1 MELLKKLL
9 RSLPAILGVLL
20 LCGAVYVVQKEFRH
34 LKIADISKALDA
46 IPRWALVVSFFWTVL
61 SYGVLTFYDRLG
73 TMYAGKKVS
82 YGRVAFASFCAYALS
97 HNLGF
102 AAVSGAA
109 VRYRL
114 YAHWG
119 LSPLQ
124 IGKVVAFCSLTFTLG
139 AGVLGGL
146 ILFTE
151 PQAVPFFGNA
161 LPLALL
167 YGIGAVLWALVA
179 GYVLISRFLGK
190 FQMFGHEVE
199 LPDWKMALVQ
209 VVLATVDV
217 AVTAAIMH
225 ALLPPTAGLNYL
237 RFLGVYLASYT
248 AGLAANLPGGLG
260 VFDTAMLLGLAP
272 YLSPPQIIGA
282 IVVFRLYY
290 YIIPLFLAGGMF
302 TGNEI
307 LLRGKGFMAG
317 AARLTGMQGLARV
330 SEPDFAVTAAT
341 GAVAICGALL
351 LCIGV
356 IEARPDF
363 SWMDPDFAE
372 VAETAGSF
380 MPSLVGAALIVLAL
394 KLAQRVSLAWGTTIV
409 LLLLAATYTISQG
422 ERIWVSGALVAAAL
436 LLLPFRSAFYRK
448 ATLFSGPMQA
458 VTVVPLAALAVC
470 VLALAAFE
478 PHVRWLE
485 NDSWWQVIL
494 SPDVPNSLRASVALT
509 VAIGLVAI
517 GRLLRP
523 GRVEHLAWTPDTRRE
538 YASLGALPPVAADG
552 LVWGESGRAA
562 IAYRHIGGVLLALG
576 DPVGAPTDQTSA
588 IWRLRDLAVQEGLDP
603 AVWGAGPRMLNVYA
617 DLGLSAMKLGKDGLP
632 DNSDANE
639 PTPTARYLV
648 CKMESDL
655 KSLLPLLPSLS
666 EQMAAD

>member
-9 RSLPAILGVLL
+9 RSLHAILGVLL

-248 AGLAANLPGGLG
+248 AGLAASVPGGLG
-260 VFDTAMLLGLAP
+260 VFDTAMLLGLSP
-272 YLSPPQIIGA
+272 YLEPPQIIGA